1 MAYHC
6 YADDAQI
13 YQVIKPLDN
22 WDDISDG
29 LEACLFDIKSWMCMN
44 MLKLNQDKTEL
55 IVLLSYNLI
64 SMELYLVNRPVFE
77 I

>member
-1 MAYHC
+1 MV
-6 YADDAQI
+6 

-22 WDDISDG
+22 WDDISDR
-29 LEACLFDIKSWMCMN
+29 LEACLFDIKSWMCPN